1 MSKLRAEFSSV
12 PEMPNDI
19 GSAGPGI
26 AGFVHSAWLC
36 AGHIRRG
43 FAHRAGTVSA
53 ARMGMD
59 AVSRFGS
66 FMLDFKQMRVDGRLK
81 SAAER
86 KASQSHVLMAA
97 DVKLK
102 PEEAAPPRK

>member
-1 MSKLRAEFSSV
+1 
-12 PEMPNDI
+12 
-19 GSAGPGI
+19 
-26 AGFVHSAWLC
+26 
-36 AGHIRRG
+36 
-43 FAHRAGTVSA
+43 
-53 ARMGMD
+53 MGMD